1 MPFKLVINGYEPPYK
16 TISTGD
22 YAVKKNKIWSKN
34 TGRSASGRML
44 GDIIAVKYT
53 VAVKWE
59 ELSQSEVQE
68 LEKALSAKPFFPVTF
83 IDEKGAEVSDK
94 TFYSADMQYSSK
106 FYRNGKAFYL
116 GVSIE
121 LIEQ

>member
-59 ELSQSEVQE
+59 ELSQAEVWE

-83 IDEKGAEVSDK
+83 TDEKGAEVSDK

-106 FYRNGKAFYL
+106 YYRNGKAFYS